1 MRRMTS
7 PLWAA
12 EQDLF
17 SLSGDLTADVSHPGI
32 SRAEPLSSKSA
43 KEWQAADLNSS
54 GARGSIDCSLSGRAE
69 KCRDIQHP

>member
-1 MRRMTS
+1 MTS

-43 KEWQAADLNSS
+43 KECKP
-54 GARGSIDCSLSGRAE
+54 RI
-69 KCRDIQHP
+69 